1 MIINNRKLLANP
13 ETIKNAFERNRKA
26 IELRPSIGKSTART
40 KVRVRDGTTCEIESS
55 TKKLICD
62 VGIDSGGN
70 DAGPGPG
77 ILERGALGSC
87 LAIGYATWAA
97 YMEIP
102 IDNIELEIESD
113 FNAASE
119 FGLSDD
125 PPGFT
130 ELRYTVSIKSS
141 APETKI
147 RELIEIADDHSPV
160 LDDFKRPIPIKRI
173 INIKST
179 VGETNET

>member
-1 MIINNRKLLANP
+1 MAAPEIIKR
-13 ETIKNAFERNRKA
+13 AFERNRKA

-62 VGIDSGGN
+62 VGTDAGGN

-97 YMEIP
+97 YMDIS
-102 IDNIELEIESD
+102 IEAIEVEIESD
-113 FNAASE
+113 FNAAGE

-130 ELRYTVSIKSS
+130 EIRYTVHIDSP
-141 APETKI
+141 APEAKI
-147 RELIEIADDHSPV
+147 RELIEKADAHSPV
-160 LDDFKRPIPIKRI
+160 LDDFRRPIPIHRKI
-173 INIKST
+173 SINRTEGKT
-179 VGETNET
+179 HAT

>member
-1 MIINNRKLLANP
+1 MADS
-13 ETIKNAFERNRKA
+13 ETIKKAFERNKKA

-62 VGIDSGGN
+62 VGTDAGGN

-97 YMEIP
+97 YIEIP
-102 IDNIELEIESD
+102 IDNIEVEIESD
-113 FNAASE
+113 FDARGQ
-119 FGLSDD
+119 FGIADIPS
-125 PPGFT
+125 GFK
-130 ELRYTVSIKSS
+130 ELRYTVTIESS
-141 APETKI
+141 APEEEI
-147 RELIEIADDHSPV
+147 QELIEKADAHSPV
-160 LDDFKRPIPIKRI
+160 LDDFRRPIPVKRKVE
-173 INIKST
+173 IKST
-179 VGETNET
+179 KVKTS